1 VASPGEVIEEM
12 IDELNVD
19 VETLNSVVV
28 YSAGGVD
35 PEERS
40 RVIELL
46 DHDPWPESTW
56 VNLLY
61 VTQRSSEMSAA
72 IKNHRNVVYKRDRIQ
87 VVLSELSAHHETQP
101 T

>member
-1 VASPGEVIEEM
+1 MASPGEVIEEM

-87 VVLSELSAHHETQP
+87 VRRLLEGFCQISVLT
-101 T
+101 